1 MNPDC
6 FVSISVISFT
16 FPSFLQAGDGQL
28 TWFWLERKREKP
40 AGKVSGNNFVYCS
53 ERRACKGNA
62 LSAFPLLLFSGRRVE
77 NVTPGIEAAILQ
89 LWSDKHEAKN
99 HAKEGSMEKI
109 APSFSMKLWSL
120 CTQSGAP
127 LCRLRALSIVLGFSC
142 CSVCWLMQESWATW
156 RQSLLST
163 DDRETNGIMSDI
175 WKACQVNKKKFKYG
189 GCFSYDINSQWFK

>member
-1 MNPDC
+1 MASLPGSGWKERGRNLLAR
-6 FVSISVISFT
+6 FLGIILFT
-16 FPSFLQAGDGQL
+16 AQRGGHA
-28 TWFWLERKREKP
+28 
-40 AGKVSGNNFVYCS
+40 
-53 ERRACKGNA
+53 KGM
-62 LSAFPLLLFSGRRVE
+62 LCQPFLFSYSQDAGWRMWLLALRQPSCNYE
-77 NVTPGIEAAILQ
+77 VT
-89 LWSDKHEAKN
+89 SMRTKK

-109 APSFSMKLWSL
+109 APSFSMKFWSL

-163 DDRETNGIMSDI
+163 DDRETNGVMSDF

-189 GCFSYDINSQWFK
+189 GCFSYDINPQWFK